1 MKDNHNSQSIDRGLA
16 GLLSRWVPVWRH
28 RDDSEHEQAAI
39 RLIVGLAVAAY
50 LLYNIFRD
58 GSLEHLEQITLLLIA
73 VFFASTVSIILSLLI
88 SPGTS
93 VLRRHLGVVTDIGAS
108 TAALYLCGELATP
121 LFVVYLWVI
130 FGNGFR
136 FGQKYLLRAA
146 YLSLFGFSF
155 VVLFSDAW
163 NVSLPMTTGLMVG
176 LVVLPVY
183 VAALLKRLMIAV
195 SSANSANQAKSKFL
209 ATMSHEIRT
218 PLNGIVG
225 IFDLLSRTQLDSK
238 QRHYVELATKS
249 SDWLMRVINE
259 VLDFSKIEAGELVIE
274 SSQFDLH
281 QTVED
286 LASLHRQRVSCEKID
301 FRYRFAP
308 EIPRF
313 LIGDQLRL
321 IQVLGNLL
329 SNAFKFTEKGFVEF
343 WVEMLSLDTKQ
354 THLKFSVA
362 DSGIGIP
369 VEKRA
374 YLFEPFRQGDADIT
388 RHYGGTGLGL
398 AISSRLVD
406 SMGGTL
412 SLADECSSGSIFS
425 FKLQFPLADISSS
438 LEIPSTHPG
447 TQTCWNRR
455 PVILL
460 ADDQDINREVNAA
473 LLSEFGCEVVLAE
486 NGEQALECLGKS
498 SVDLVL
504 MDCEMPVVD
513 GYEATKRIRHQ
524 EISEQK
530 ELHIPIIA
538 LTAHVSL
545 EDRNKCLAVGMDD
558 YLGKPF
564 RRNDL
569 ISKLH
574 HWLPTLS
581 TGLRDLPL
589 TVVKDG
595 NDPPVAGGGEL
606 PDGRRQ
612 LHDLRNVLAGI
623 IGYAEIGIRKQ
634 DAGSKG
640 QRYFQKILN
649 SADRAAK
656 ISSNLSLVKA
666 GEKKELPT
674 ESDKDYSKAN

>member
-1 MKDNHNSQSIDRGLA
+1 MKDNHYDRNIEHGLA
-16 GLLSRWVPVWRH
+16 GLLSRWVPVWRN
-28 RDDSEHEQAAI
+28 RDDSEHEQATI
-39 RLIVGLAVAAY
+39 RLLAGLALAVY

-58 GSLEHLEQITLLLIA
+58 GSFEHLEQITLLASA
-73 VFFASTVSIILSLLI
+73 VFFVSTVIIILSLLI

-93 VLRRHLGVVTDIGAS
+93 VSRRYFGIVTDIGAA
-108 TAALYLCGELATP
+108 TAALYIAGELAAP

-130 FGNGFR
+130 FANGFR
-136 FGQKYLLRAA
+136 FGRKYLLHATV
-146 YLSLFGFSF
+146 LSLTCFCF
-155 VVLFSDAW
+155 VVLFSPAW
-163 NVSLPMTTGLMVG
+163 NVSFPVTTCLMIS
-176 LVVLPVY
+176 LLVLPVY
-183 VAALLKRLMIAV
+183 VAVLLKRLTSAV
-195 SSANSANQAKSKFL
+195 SAANSANQAKSKFL

-225 IFDLLSRTQLDSK
+225 VSDLLSRTQLDQK
-238 QRHYVELATKS
+238 QRHYIELVTKS

-281 QTVED
+281 QTVAD
-286 LASLHRQRVSCEKID
+286 LAGLHRQGASREKID
-301 FRYRFAP
+301 FRYGLSP
-308 EIPRF
+308 EIPKF

-329 SNAFKFTEKGFVEF
+329 SNAFKFTEKGFVDLR
-343 WVEMLSLDTKQ
+343 VEMLSLDTEQ
-354 THLKFSVA
+354 AHLKFSVA
-362 DSGIGIP
+362 DSGIGISD
-369 VEKRA
+369 EKRT

-388 RHYGGTGLGL
+388 RRYGGTGLGL

-412 SLADECSSGSIFS
+412 SLEDECSSGSMFS

-438 LEIPSTHPG
+438 KKIQVPHFG
-447 TQTCWNRR
+447 AQACWNRN

-473 LLSEFGCEVVLAE
+473 LLSELGCEVILAE

-513 GYEATKRIRHQ
+513 GYEATRRIRHQ
-524 EISEQK
+524 EISAQK
-530 ELHIPIIA
+530 ESRIPIIA
-538 LTAHVSL
+538 LTAHVTL

-574 HWLPTLS
+574 HWLPALS
-581 TGLRDLPL
+581 TGFQNLPL
-589 TVVKDG
+589 TVEKDG
-595 NDPPVAGGGEL
+595 SDKLAAGGETS
-606 PDGRRQ
+606 PDVRQ
-612 LHDLRNVLAGI
+612 QIHDLRNALAGI
-623 IGYAEIGIRKQ
+623 IGCAELGILKQ
-634 DAGSKG
+634 DADSKA
-640 QRYFQKILN
+640 QSYFQKILD
-649 SADRAAK
+649 SANRATK
-656 ISSNLSLVKA
+656 ISSNISLTKSDEEKVK
-666 GEKKELPT
+666 K
-674 ESDKDYSKAN
+674 